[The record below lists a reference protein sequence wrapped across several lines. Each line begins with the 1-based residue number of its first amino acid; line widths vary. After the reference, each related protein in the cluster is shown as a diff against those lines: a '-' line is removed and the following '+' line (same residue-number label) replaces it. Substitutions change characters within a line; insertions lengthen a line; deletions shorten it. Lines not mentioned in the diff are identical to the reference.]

1 MTNKIKVNLPDKSY
15 TIYVGSNVLNKIG
28 EQLEKKKILIVSNPT
43 IYELYGTDL
52 IDALSN
58 CEVDKFLI
66 PDGEKY
72 KTINTVFGIY
82 DYLLDSGFDRKSY
95 IIALGGGVIGDIAGF
110 VASTYMRGIP
120 YIQVPTTLLAQVDSS
135 IGGKVAVNHPK
146 AKNVIGSFYQP
157 TFVYSDIKTLETL
170 PDEEFTNGMAEVI
183 KYSLIKDRTL
193 FELLEE
199 NDRKSIKN
207 GRILLQIVSRCA
219 QIKTDI
225 VEKDEKE
232 KDLRMI
238 LNFGHTIGHA
248 LEAISG
254 YTLKHGSAISIGMV
268 VAIKMSVK
276 KGLLKEKDENRILN
290 LFKKYNLPIYTNG
303 FDINEIYDIMKY
315 DKKVFDNKIHFIMLE
330 SIGKALI
337 HDNIP
342 AELLLKSLSE
352 VCLNEK

>member
-1 MTNKIKVNLPDKSY
+1 MINKIKVDLPDKSY
-15 TIYVGSNVLNKIG
+15 MIYVGSNILNRIG

-43 IYELYGTDL
+43 IYRLYGTDL
-52 IDALSN
+52 VDALSN
-58 CEVDKFLI
+58 CEVDKFLV

-72 KTINTVFGIY
+72 KTISTVFGIY
-82 DYLLDSGFDRKSY
+82 DHLLDNGFDRKSY
-95 IIALGGGVIGDIAGF
+95 ILALGGGVIGDIAGF

-183 KYSLIKDRTL
+183 KYSLIKDRNL
-193 FELLEE
+193 FELLEG
-199 NDRKSIKN
+199 NDKERIKN
-207 GRILLQIVSRCA
+207 GKILLQMVSRCA
-219 QIKTDI
+219 KIKTDI

-232 KDLRMI
+232 KNLRMI

-248 LEAISG
+248 LEAVSG

-276 KGLLKEKDENRILN
+276 KGLLKEKDENRILD
-290 LFKKYNLPIYTNG
+290 LFKKYDLPIYTRG
-303 FDINEIYDIMKY
+303 FDISEIYEIMKH
-315 DKKVFDNKIHFIMLE
+315 DKKVFGNKIHFIMLE
-330 SIGKALI
+330 SIGEASI
-337 HDNIP
+337 HDDIP
-342 AELLLKSLSE
+342 AELVLKSLSE